1 MLQQFENF
9 QIYKGLYG
17 KPLKRDWVA
26 RVVFPI
32 QILIFGSHWDRSLLL
47 IYTAENL
54 QLPNFNVVPRKT

>member
-1 MLQQFENF
+1 M
-9 QIYKGLYG
+9 YKDLYG
-17 KPLKRDWVA
+17 KPFPRDWVA